1 MKMIIL
7 PYGKEGWTTLFGF
20 CIYDEKEDVN
30 EKKLIERGESSIS
43 GRIVEVRTS
52 CCTGTTAVNSSRGK
66 VVAGGNHHLSNYQT
80 HYNID

>member
-7 PYGKEGWTTLFGF
+7 PYAKEGWTTLFGF

-43 GRIVEVRTS
+43 GRIGIIAGIEREENQEARRVQEQVENR
-52 CCTGTTAVNSSRGK
+52 
-66 VVAGGNHHLSNYQT
+66 
-80 HYNID
+80 